1 MGRRSPAAL
10 SGLFCLLVVALGA
23 PVAGAADG
31 PATPVLVLLA
41 EDADVDAALRR
52 AHRNEGVRPSNTFRH
67 AIRGY
72 AANLTPGQAR
82 RLAADPDVDAI
93 VPDRPVQLT
102 AQATPTNIS
111 RVGATLSPAAA
122 IDGHDTRIDAD
133 VAIIDTGIQA
143 NHPDLAVAGGY
154 NCTSSNRGSWGDG
167 HGHGT
172 HVAGI
177 VGALDNGYG
186 VVGVAP
192 GVRLWSVRVF
202 DSNAYSRISWIVCG
216 IDWITSKR
224 DPSDADRPLIE
235 VANMS
240 LRDEGRDDGNCGYT
254 TPDAEHRS
262 ICRSVQAG
270 TTYVV
275 AAGNDRRAAS
285 LWRPASYDE
294 VITVSALAD
303 FNGKAGGGATAT
315 CTSFGVRD
323 VDDTFADFSNYGN
336 DVDLIAPGVCIRST
350 FTGSSYGTSS
360 GTSMATPAVAGAA
373 AIYRSLHPNATPAEV
388 RLALR
393 AAGSDSWNTST
404 DRDTVHEPLL
414 DVSSLGRPAG
424 FTVRSSL
431 PGLRAWAGYGTV
443 SAGISVVR
451 GNGFHGDIALSVD
464 GLPDGVTATFVSPT
478 LADWATGPSRLD
490 VRVAGSVAA
499 GRYPLSI
506 VGRSGSTES
515 RAAVTLD
522 VVVDGT
528 PPTTTA
534 PRISIVAP
542 STLGATSVL
551 LRATWSGTDGGTGIG
566 RYDVEEGHGDGPW
579 TSLALT
585 QPTQVSRTTVG
596 RLGGTI
602 RERVR
607 AWDHVGNGGAWAT
620 SATCV
625 IEAHSEWSQ
634 QVTYTGTWG
643 TFASAAAWGGKLRF
657 SKTRGASATIQFSGR
672 GIGWVSTRSP
682 ARGKAYL
689 YLDGAFVGTIDL
701 WSSTSKYRQ
710 VVFAREVADGNH
722 TLRIVVAG
730 TSGRPEVNID
740 GFVVLD

>member
-1 MGRRSPAAL
+1 VSRRSPAV
-10 SGLFCLLVVALGA
+10 SGLLCVLVVALGA
-23 PVAGAADG
+23 PTASAADG
-31 PATPVLVLLA
+31 PATPVIVLLRD
-41 EDADVDAALRR
+41 DADVDAALKR
-52 AHRNEGVRPSNTFRH
+52 ANRNEGIQPSNTFRH
-67 AIRGY
+67 AIPGY
-72 AANLTPGQAR
+72 AAKLTPGQAR
-82 RLAADPDVDAI
+82 RLATDPDVDAI
-93 VPDRPVQLT
+93 VADSVVKLT
-102 AQATPTNIS
+102 GQTTPTNIS

-122 IDGHDTRIDAD
+122 IDGRDTRIDAD
-133 VAIIDTGIQA
+133 VAVIDTGIQF
-143 NHPDLAVAGGY
+143 NHPDLQVAGGY
-154 NCTSSNRGSWGDG
+154 NCTSSSRGSWSDG

-216 IDWITSKR
+216 IDWITSRR
-224 DPSDADRPLIE
+224 DPSDASRPLIE

-254 TPDAEHRS
+254 TPDAEHRA
-262 ICRSVQAG
+262 ICRSSQAG
-270 TTYVV
+270 TTHVV

-303 FNGKAGGGATAT
+303 FNGKAGGGAAAT
-315 CTSFGVRD
+315 CTAFGVRD

-350 FTGSSYGTSS
+350 YKGSTYGTSS

-373 AIYRSLHPNATPAEV
+373 AIYRSLHPDATPPEV

-393 AAGSDSWNTST
+393 AAGSDGWNHST
-404 DRDTVHEPLL
+404 DRDSAHEPLL
-414 DVSSLGRPAG
+414 DASSLGRPPG
-424 FTVRSSL
+424 FTLRSSV

-443 SAGISVVR
+443 SASISVVR
-451 GNGFHGDIALSVD
+451 GNGFDGDIALSVG
-464 GLPDGVTATFVSPT
+464 GLPNGVTATFVSPT

-490 VRVAGSVAA
+490 VRVAASVAA

-506 VGRSGSTES
+506 IGKSGGTDGR
-515 RAAVTLD
+515 AVLTLD

-528 PPTTTA
+528 PPQATA

-542 STLGATSVL
+542 STLDATSVL
-551 LRATWSGTDGGTGIG
+551 LRATWTGSDAGTGIT
-566 RYDVEEGHGDGPW
+566 RYDVEEARDGGAW
-579 TSLALT
+579 VAAALG
-585 QPTQVSRTTVG
+585 QPTQVSRTMAG

-620 SATCV
+620 SATCA
-625 IEAHSEWSQ
+625 IETYTEWSPE
-634 QVTYTGTWG
+634 VSYSGTWA
-643 TFASAAAWGGKLRF
+643 TFATTAAWGGKLRY
-657 SKTRGASATIQFSGR
+657 SKTKGSAATIRFSGR
-672 GIGWVSTRSP
+672 GIGWVSTKSP
-682 ARGKAYL
+682 NRGKANV
-689 YLDGAFVGTIDL
+689 YLDGTFLATVDL

-722 TLRIVVAG
+722 TLKIVVVG

-740 GFVVLD
+740 GFVALD

>member
-10 SGLFCLLVVALGA
+10 SGLLCVLVVALGA
-23 PVAGAADG
+23 PMASAADG
-31 PATPVLVLLA
+31 PATPVIVLLA
-41 EDADVDAALRR
+41 EDADVDGALRR
-52 AHRNEGVRPSNTFRH
+52 ADRNEGVRPSNTFRH

-72 AANLTPGQAR
+72 AAKLTPGQAR

-93 VPDRPVQLT
+93 VADGVVQLSGQT
-102 AQATPTNIS
+102 TPTNIS
-111 RVGATLSPAAA
+111 RVGATLSPAAG
-122 IDGHDTRIDAD
+122 IDGRDTRIDAD
-133 VAIIDTGIQA
+133 VAVIDTGIQS
-143 NHPDLAVAGGY
+143 NHPDLEVAGGY

-177 VGALDNGYG
+177 VGAIDNGYG

-216 IDWITSKR
+216 IDWITAQR
-224 DPSDADRPLIE
+224 DPSDASRPLIE

-254 TPDAEHRS
+254 TPDAEHRA

-315 CTSFGVRD
+315 CTAFGVRD

-350 FTGSSYGTSS
+350 YKGSTYGTSS
-360 GTSMATPAVAGAA
+360 GTSMSTPAVAGAA
-373 AIYRSLHPNATPAEV
+373 AIYRSLHPDATPAEV

-393 AAGSDSWNTST
+393 AAGSDGWKSST
-404 DRDTVHEPLL
+404 DRDSVHEPLL

-424 FTVRSSL
+424 FTVRSSA

-443 SAGISVVR
+443 SASVSVVR
-451 GNGFHGDIALSVD
+451 GNGFAADIGLSVE
-464 GLPDGVTATFVSPT
+464 GVPDGVTASFVSPT

-490 VRVAGSVAA
+490 IRVAASVAA
-499 GRYPLSI
+499 DRYYLTI
-506 VGRSGSTES
+506 VGKSGGTEG
-515 RAAVTLD
+515 RAALTLD

-528 PPTTTA
+528 HPVTTT

-551 LRATWSGTDGGTGIG
+551 LRATWSGSDAGTGID
-566 RYDVEEGHGDGPW
+566 RYDLEESREDGAW
-579 TSLALT
+579 ASAALS
-585 QPTQVSRTTVG
+585 QPTQVSRTMAG

-607 AWDHVGNGGAWAT
+607 AWDHIGNGGAWAT
-620 SATCV
+620 SAACV
-625 IEAHSEWSQ
+625 IETHSEWSQ
-634 QVTYTGTWG
+634 DVSYAGSWG
-643 TFASAAAWGGKLRF
+643 TFATSAAWGGKLRF
-657 SKTRGASATIQFSGR
+657 SKTKGASATIHFSGR
-672 GIGWVSTRSP
+672 GIGWVSTKSP
-682 ARGKAYL
+682 ARGKANV
-689 YLDGAFVGTIDL
+689 YLDGTFVATVDL

-722 TLRIVVAG
+722 TLKVVVVG